1 MSDNNKIEISKM
13 SLEDFE
19 LIKSTL
25 ITEFDDFWNSETLE
39 NELKSK
45 NSYYI
50 VAKKNNDIVGFAG
63 IKVVLDEADI
73 MNIVTKKDMRNLG
86 IGSALFK
93 ALIDYSKNN
102 GINKLTLE
110 VNENNLS
117 AIHLYEK
124 YGFEKIAERAK
135 YYNGTDTAVI
145 MQLYLNV

>member
-1 MSDNNKIEISKM
+1 MSDNKQIKISKM

-50 VAKKNNDIVGFAG
+50 VAKINNDIVGFAG

-93 ALIDYSKNN
+93 AIIDYSKNN

-117 AIHLYEK
+117 AIHLYKK

>member
-1 MSDNNKIEISKM
+1 MSDNKQIKISKM

-25 ITEFDDFWNSETLE
+25 ITKFDDFWNSETLE

-50 VAKKNNDIVGFAG
+50 VAKINDDIVGFAG

>member
-1 MSDNNKIEISKM
+1 MSDNNKIKIFKM

-50 VAKKNNDIVGFAG
+50 VAKINDDIVGFAG

-73 MNIVTKKDMRNLG
+73 MNIVTKEDMRNLG